1 LIEFFSELAK
11 NAFQAFNSGHPIAL
25 LLLFLI
31 SALTEIGIPFPFILD
46 TLLILAGYQ
55 TGIMQIG
62 LIMLSL
68 MLGREVGATA
78 IYWLARVVG
87 KVFVNWISKRF
98 PVVRTRMQWLEVK
111 LRHRAPLAV
120 AIARLT
126 PGLLTPSTVAAGVMC
141 LRYWYLVLGIA
152 ISSVIADAVLLI
164 VGFGFGQGIKKIGLP
179 VWTIAV
185 AIAIVISAGWGIQI
199 LISRRNRNKDPN
211 TIPKS

>member
-1 LIEFFSELAK
+1 LLEFFSELAK
-11 NAFQAFNSGHPIAL
+11 TAFQAFNEGHPIAL
-25 LLLFLI
+25 LLLFAI

-68 MLGREVGATA
+68 MLGREVGASA

-87 KVFVNWISKRF
+87 KVFVKRISKRF
-98 PVVRTRMQWLEVK
+98 PIVQNRMDWLEAK
-111 LRHRAPLAV
+111 LKHRAPLAV
-120 AIARLT
+120 AIVRLT

-141 LRYWYLVLGIA
+141 LRYWYLVAGIA

-164 VGFGFGQGIKKIGLP
+164 IGFGTGQGIKNLGLP
-179 VWTIAV
+179 VWTVAV
-185 AIAIVISAGWGIQI
+185 AIALVIALGWGIQS
-199 LISRRNRNKDPN
+199 LVARRNSGK
-211 TIPKS
+211 